1 SVAQA
6 IHEISEE
13 ILDAFEHQNFTFG
26 ELIREL
32 PIARDP
38 SRIPLLP
45 LLYNFDTGLEDEHLD
60 FHELKCSFHSNPR
73 FYENFEQFMNVADYG
88 DHFTIECQYNTDLFL
103 EESIKARID
112 EYIWLLT
119 QCSFNLNQS
128 LSELELSPINDYEYL
143 LTRSLGTHHFWHE
156 EQANAPRTVG
166 HYLHHQ
172 AQQFAEKEAVIF
184 EQEVL
189 SYRQLDELS
198 SQWAQLLLE
207 EHVSVGDRVGLC
219 LDRSQHM
226 LAALIGILK
235 VGASYVPLDPD
246 FPDDRLAYMIEDSGL
261 QHLVTQ
267 ETHIKRL
274 PSVAHILNTD
284 LISERLSQQNTACPD
299 VTIPEDT
306 AAYIIYT
313 SGSTGKPK
321 GVVVPHAS
329 VMNFLHSMA
338 EKPGLQADDTLMAVT
353 TLSFDIAVLELYLP
367 LWVGAKIIIAKKQD
381 SSDGR
386 RLLSL
391 LIKHQANFMQATPA
405 TWRLLISSGWQGEPR
420 LKALCGGEAL
430 PLDLAEELLQRC
442 SELWNMYG
450 PTETTVWSSC
460 AQITQ
465 TQTPPGL
472 GLPIANTQL
481 FVLDEQLRPVP
492 NGIAGE
498 LYIGGDG
505 LTLGY
510 NNRDEL
516 TRKVFIPNPFGDGQ
530 LYRTGD
536 KVRYTHDGTLMYMG
550 RLDQQV
556 KVRGYRIELGEIETL
571 MRQHD
576 AIDDC
581 ALSVREVR
589 AGDTRLIAYVV
600 WKNSPISLSELRE
613 HLRQQLPP
621 YMVPQHL
628 EALGEL
634 PRTLNN
640 KL

>member
-1 SVAQA
+1 MTSQIKTIQSVSVDFDPFADQKPTLIKSVPSTAAQLEIWSSVLMDPKASSAFNESFTLKFKGELRVPALINALELTVARHDALRASFSEDGTSFRVFDYQEIQCGLENIEKQALEELIESEAREPLDLVNGPLFRVRLLKESDTCHYLIFTAHHIICDGWSLGIVIADLSAFYNSTVKGNSADLEEAYSFVDFAGQSSENEDKQYWLDKFSKRIPDYELILDKDRPKNRTFNARRIDVDVDLDLITEIKKSAASIGCSLSAYTMAIYFIALQRWTGESFLAVGMPTAAQPGIAPNSLIGHCVSTVPIVSELNPSISVAQA

-321 GVVVPHAS
+321 
-329 VMNFLHSMA
+329 
-338 EKPGLQADDTLMAVT
+338 
-353 TLSFDIAVLELYLP
+353 
-367 LWVGAKIIIAKKQD
+367 
-381 SSDGR
+381 
-386 RLLSL
+386 
-391 LIKHQANFMQATPA
+391 
-405 TWRLLISSGWQGEPR
+405 
-420 LKALCGGEAL
+420 
-430 PLDLAEELLQRC
+430 
-442 SELWNMYG
+442 
-450 PTETTVWSSC
+450 
-460 AQITQ
+460 
-465 TQTPPGL
+465 
-472 GLPIANTQL
+472 
-481 FVLDEQLRPVP
+481 
-492 NGIAGE
+492 
-498 LYIGGDG
+498 
-505 LTLGY
+505 
-510 NNRDEL
+510 
-516 TRKVFIPNPFGDGQ
+516 
-530 LYRTGD
+530 
-536 KVRYTHDGTLMYMG
+536 
-550 RLDQQV
+550 
-556 KVRGYRIELGEIETL
+556 
-571 MRQHD
+571 
-576 AIDDC
+576 
-581 ALSVREVR
+581 
-589 AGDTRLIAYVV
+589 
-600 WKNSPISLSELRE
+600 
-613 HLRQQLPP
+613 
-621 YMVPQHL
+621 
-628 EALGEL
+628 
-634 PRTLNN
+634 
-640 KL
+640 